1 MDHVPPR
8 CRRSARSRRLAW
20 TDATVAPRPAVSPTG
35 RHGRRSPAPEPL
47 HLGGGQGAM
56 AKGRPDW
63 IQLVLGLWVVI
74 GLVILVLVFVRS

>member
-1 MDHVPPR
+1 
-8 CRRSARSRRLAW
+8 
-20 TDATVAPRPAVSPTG
+20 
-35 RHGRRSPAPEPL
+35 
-47 HLGGGQGAM
+47 M